1 MSKKKSK
8 KKKSVTIPRL
18 TQKQKDFADEYI
30 KTGNATESYKS
41 AYKADRMKD
50 ETIYVEAL
58 RTLRLPQV
66 ADYMDKRMKQIDEA
80 KIPKQKE
87 VLEFL
92 GGVMRGTLKITVE
105 TDDGVEEIPPNWKN
119 RIDAAKELLK
129 RMPITDDPITQAQLR
144 KLNAEA
150 TLAESRT
157 NESQDKSGRMRKLI
171 SHKSDKQLEE
181 MIRSLE
187 GGGSE

>member
-1 MSKKKSK
+1 MKKK
-8 KKKSVTIPRL
+8 L
-18 TQKQKDFADEYI
+18 TVKQKKFADEYI
-30 KTGNATESYKS
+30 KTGNATESYK
-41 AYKADRMKD
+41 KAGYSTNMSEKAINGEAIKTLANPRVKD
-50 ETIYVEAL
+50 YI
-58 RTLRLPQV
+58 
-66 ADYMDKRMKQIDEA
+66 DKRMKQIDEA

-105 TDDGVEEIPPNWKN
+105 TDDGVKEVPPNWKN

-129 RMPITDDPITQAQLR
+129 RMPMDDPIAQAQLR

-171 SHKSDKQLEE
+171 SKKSDKQLEE
-181 MIRSLE
+181 MIQSIE
-187 GGGSE
+187 GGGNK

>member
-1 MSKKKSK
+1 MSGQK
-8 KKKSVTIPRL
+8 L
-18 TQKQKDFADEYI
+18 TVKQKKFADEYI
-30 KTGNATESYKS
+30 ETGNATE
-41 AYKADRMKD
+41 AYKRAYSTKNMSNDSIN
-50 ETIYVEAL
+50 TEAK
-58 RTLRLPQV
+58 RTLRKPPV
-66 ADYMDKRMKQIDEA
+66 KDYIDQRMKKIEDA

-87 VLEFL
+87 ILEFL

-129 RMPITDDPITQAQLR
+129 RMPMDDPITQAQLR

>member
-66 ADYMDKRMKQIDEA
+66 VDYMDKRMKQIDEA

-105 TDDGVEEIPPNWKN
+105 TDEGPEEIPPNWKN

-129 RMPITDDPITQAQLR
+129 RMPMDDPITQAQLR

>member
-1 MSKKKSK
+1 MSKKK
-8 KKKSVTIPRL
+8 L
-18 TQKQKDFADEYI
+18 TVKQKKFADEYI
-30 KTGNATESYKS
+30 KTGNATESYK
-41 AYKADRMKD
+41 KAGYSTKKMS
-50 ETIYVEAL
+50 EQVIYNEASKTVRKPL
-58 RTLRLPQV
+58 VQ
-66 ADYMDKRMKQIDEA
+66 DYINKRMKQIDEA

-105 TDDGVEEIPPNWKN
+105 TDDGVEEVPPNWKN

-129 RMPITDDPITQAQLR
+129 RMPMNDPITQAQLR

>member
-1 MSKKKSK
+1 MKKKAK
-8 KKKSVTIPRL
+8 KKKSTTIPRL
-18 TQKQKDFADEYI
+18 TPKQKDFADKFIEI
-30 KTGNATESYKS
+30 GNATEAYKS
-41 AYKADRMKD
+41 AYVTDRMKPG
-50 ETIYVEAL
+50 TINTEAK
-58 RTLRLPQV
+58 RTLRLPPV
-66 ADYMDKRMKQIDEA
+66 NDYINKRRKQIDDA

-92 GGVMRGTLKITVE
+92 GGVMRGTLKIIVE

-129 RMPITDDPITQAQLR
+129 RMPMDDPITQAQLR

>member
-1 MSKKKSK
+1 MKKKAKKKKSK
-8 KKKSVTIPRL
+8 TIPRL
-18 TQKQKDFADEYI
+18 TPKQKDFADKFIEI
-30 KTGNATESYKS
+30 GNATEAYKS
-41 AYKADRMKD
+41 AYVTDRMKP
-50 ETIYVEAL
+50 ETINTEAK
-58 RTLRLPQV
+58 RTLRLPPV
-66 ADYMDKRMKQIDEA
+66 NDYINKRMKQIDEA

-119 RIDAAKELLK
+119 RIDTAKELLK

-171 SHKSDKQLEE
+171 SKKSDKQLEE
-181 MIRSLE
+181 MIQSIE
-187 GGGSE
+187 GGDSK

>member
-1 MSKKKSK
+1 MKRK
-8 KKKSVTIPRL
+8 L
-18 TQKQKDFADEYI
+18 TVKQKKFADEYI
-30 KTGNATESYKS
+30 KTGNAAESYK
-41 AYKADRMKD
+41 KAGYSTKKMSEQVIYNEASKTVRKPLVKD
-50 ETIYVEAL
+50 YI
-58 RTLRLPQV
+58 
-66 ADYMDKRMKQIDEA
+66 DKRMKQIDDT

-105 TDDGVEEIPPNWKN
+105 TDDGVEEVPPNWKN

-129 RMPITDDPITQAQLR
+129 RMPMNDPITQAQLR

-181 MIRSLE
+181 MIKSLE

>member
-92 GGVMRGTLKITVE
+92 GGVMRATITIPVVAK
-105 TDDGVEEIPPNWKN
+105 DGDEIDVPPAMKD
-119 RIDAAKELLK
+119 RITAAKELLK
-129 RMPITDDPITQAQLR
+129 RMPMDDPLAQAQLR

-157 NESQDKSGRMRKLI
+157 NESQDKTGRMRRLI
-171 SHKSDKQLEE
+171 SKMSDEDIKNMISNLE
-181 MIRSLE
+181 S
-187 GGGSE
+187 GDS

>member
-92 GGVMRGTLKITVE
+92 GRVMRGEEKSLVITNKGAIEV
-105 TDDGVEEIPPNWKN
+105 PPEMKD
-119 RIDAAKELLK
+119 RMSAAKELLK
-129 RMPITDDPITQAQLR
+129 RYPTNDPLMEAQLR

-150 TLAESRT
+150 TLAESKT
-157 NESQDKSGRMRKLI
+157 NESEDKTGKLMRFM
-171 SHKSDKQLEE
+171 DKQSDE
-181 MIRSLE
+181 SLQKIIDSIE
-187 GGGSE
+187 GSESHD

>member
-1 MSKKKSK
+1 MKNE
-8 KKKSVTIPRL
+8 L
-18 TQKQKDFADEYI
+18 TVKQRKFADEYI
-30 KTGNATESYKS
+30 KTGNATESYK
-41 AYKADRMKD
+41 KAGYSTNMSQKAITR
-50 ETIYVEAL
+50 EAT
-58 RTLRLPQV
+58 RTLSKPRIK
-66 ADYMDKRMKQIDEA
+66 DYIDKRMKQIDEA

-92 GGVMRGTLKITVE
+92 GGVMRGTLKITIE
-105 TDDGVEEIPPNWKN
+105 TDDGVEEVPPNWKN

-129 RMPITDDPITQAQLR
+129 RMPMNDPITQAQLR

>member
-1 MSKKKSK
+1 MKKKAK
-8 KKKSVTIPRL
+8 KKKSTTIPRL
-18 TQKQKDFADEYI
+18 TPKQKQFADEYI
-30 KTGNATESYKS
+30 KTGNATNAYKS
-41 AYKADRMKD
+41 AYSTKNMK
-50 ETIYVEAL
+50 TSSITSEAYN
-58 RTLRLPQV
+58 TLIKPSIK
-66 ADYMDKRMKQIDEA
+66 DYINKRMKQIDEA

-105 TDDGVEEIPPNWKN
+105 TDEGSEEIPPNWKN

-129 RMPITDDPITQAQLR
+129 RMPMDDPITQAQLR

-157 NESQDKSGRMRKLI
+157 NESQDKTGRMRRLI
-171 SHKSDKQLEE
+171 SKMSDEDIKNMISNLE
-181 MIRSLE
+181 S
-187 GGGSE
+187 GDS

>member
-92 GGVMRGTLKITVE
+92 GGVMRATITIPVV
-105 TDDGVEEIPPNWKN
+105 TKYGDEIDVPPAMKD
-119 RIDAAKELLK
+119 RITAAKELLK
-129 RMPITDDPITQAQLR
+129 RMSMDDPLAQAQLR

-157 NESQDKSGRMRKLI
+157 NESQDKTGRMRRLI
-171 SHKSDKQLEE
+171 SKMSDEDIKNMISNLE
-181 MIRSLE
+181 S
-187 GGGSE
+187 GDS

>member
-1 MSKKKSK
+1 MKNK
-8 KKKSVTIPRL
+8 L
-18 TQKQKDFADEYI
+18 TVKQKKFADEYI
-30 KTGNATESYKS
+30 KTGNATQSYLDAGYSMKS
-41 AYKADRMKD
+41 KNGAGVEGQKLLRKPKVKD
-50 ETIYVEAL
+50 YI
-58 RTLRLPQV
+58 
-66 ADYMDKRMKQIDEA
+66 DKRMKDIDEA

-105 TDDGVEEIPPNWKN
+105 TDDGVEEVPPNWKN

-129 RMPITDDPITQAQLR
+129 RMPMDDPLAQAQLR

-157 NESQDKSGRMRKLI
+157 NESQDKTGRMRRLI
-171 SHKSDKQLEE
+171 SKMSDEDIKNMISNLE
-181 MIRSLE
+181 S
-187 GGGSE
+187 GDS

>member
-1 MSKKKSK
+1 MKKKAK
-8 KKKSVTIPRL
+8 KKKSTTILRL
-18 TQKQKDFADEYI
+18 TPKQKQFADKFIEI
-30 KTGNATESYKS
+30 GNATEAYKS
-41 AYKADRMKD
+41 AYVTDRMKPG
-50 ETIYVEAL
+50 TINTEAK
-58 RTLRLPQV
+58 RTRRLPSV
-66 ADYMDKRMKQIDEA
+66 NDYINKRMKQIEDA

-92 GGVMRGTLKITVE
+92 GGVMRATITIPVV
-105 TDDGVEEIPPNWKN
+105 TKDGDEIDVPPAMKD
-119 RIDAAKELLK
+119 RITAAKELLK
-129 RMPITDDPITQAQLR
+129 RMPMDDPLAQAQLR

>member
-1 MSKKKSK
+1 MKKKAK
-8 KKKSVTIPRL
+8 KKKSTTIPRL
-18 TQKQKDFADEYI
+18 TPKQKQFADEYI
-30 KTGNATESYKS
+30 KTGNATNAYKS
-41 AYKADRMKD
+41 AYSTKNMK
-50 ETIYVEAL
+50 TSSITSEAYN
-58 RTLRLPQV
+58 TLIKPSIK
-66 ADYMDKRMKQIDEA
+66 DYIDKRMKQIDDA

-105 TDDGVEEIPPNWKN
+105 TDDGVEEVPPNWKN

-129 RMPITDDPITQAQLR
+129 RMPMDDPITQAQLR

>member
-1 MSKKKSK
+1 MKM
-8 KKKSVTIPRL
+8 
-18 TQKQKDFADEYI
+18 FADEYV
-30 KTGNATESYKS
+30 KSGNATE
-41 AYKADRMKD
+41 AYKKSYSTKNMKP
-50 ETIYVEAL
+50 ESINAEATK
-58 RTLRLPQV
+58 TLRKPIV
-66 ADYMDKRMKQIDEA
+66 KDYIDKRMKQIDEA

-129 RMPITDDPITQAQLR
+129 RMPMNDPITQAQLR

-157 NESQDKSGRMRKLI
+157 NESQDKSGRIRKLI

>member
-1 MSKKKSK
+1 MKKKAK
-8 KKKSVTIPRL
+8 KKKSTTIPRL
-18 TQKQKDFADEYI
+18 TPKQKQFADEYI
-30 KTGNATESYKS
+30 KTGNATNAYKS
-41 AYKADRMKD
+41 AYSTKNMK
-50 ETIYVEAL
+50 TSSITSEAYN
-58 RTLRLPQV
+58 TLIKPSIK
-66 ADYMDKRMKQIDEA
+66 DYIDKRMKQIDDA

-105 TDDGVEEIPPNWKN
+105 TDEGPEEIPPNWKN

-129 RMPITDDPITQAQLR
+129 RMPMDDPITQAQLR

-157 NESQDKSGRMRKLI
+157 NESQDKTGRMRRLI
-171 SHKSDKQLEE
+171 SKMSDEDIKNMISNLE
-181 MIRSLE
+181 S
-187 GGGSE
+187 GDS